1 MKIRLFSKRSKHGS
15 SKWGFFGGK
24 KGGLSGSEFR
34 KQRESALIQEDRKHL
49 LSIKSDFFIREA
61 YKTLRTNV
69 SFSLTGDEESKLV
82 LVTSSLQSEGKSIT
96 ATNLAISYAQTNRKV
111 LIIDCDLRRP
121 KMARLLDIS
130 APVGLSNLLM
140 NPSLRNEAIV
150 PSGIENLDVI
160 LAGDIPPNPSELL
173 SSPRM
178 QRLLQELREKYDF
191 IILDTPPVNMVID
204 AVVLAPQCD
213 GVLFVVRANRSERG
227 AVIHAVEQLE
237 YSKAKILGFVLNG
250 VDLENS
256 NYGYGKYRYKRYKRY
271 GYGKYGY
278 GGYGYSGYGYGY
290 GYSSRHR
297 SDPNAEHVPP
307 ASTGSEEG
315 K

>member
-1 MKIRLFSKRSKHGS
+1 MKIRLFSKPHRSS
-15 SKWGFFGGK
+15 SRPRWYFFGGK
-24 KGGLSGSEFR
+24 RGNSSELR
-34 KQRESALIQEDRKHL
+34 KQRETALIQEDRKYL
-49 LSIKSDFFIREA
+49 LNQKSDFFIREA

-69 SFSLTGDEESKLV
+69 SFSLTGDEESKLI

-96 ATNLAISYAQTNRKV
+96 AANLAISYAQTNRKV
-111 LIIDCDLRRP
+111 LLIDCDLRRP
-121 KMARLLDIS
+121 KMSRLWEVS
-130 APVGLSNLLM
+130 SEVGLSNLLM
-140 NPSLRNEAIV
+140 NPSLRNKAIV
-150 PSGIENLDVI
+150 SSRVENLDVI

-178 QRLLQELREKYDF
+178 QRLLQELRKEYDF

-237 YSKAKILGFVLNG
+237 YSKAKLLGFVLNG

-256 NYGYGKYRYKRYKRY
+256 SYGYGRYRYKRYHRY

-278 GGYGYSGYGYGY
+278 GGYGGYGY
-290 GYSSRHR
+290 GYSSRR
-297 SDPNAEHVPP
+297 SAAEPP
-307 ASTGSEEG
+307 MPETEVLG
-315 K
+315 KNGEVK